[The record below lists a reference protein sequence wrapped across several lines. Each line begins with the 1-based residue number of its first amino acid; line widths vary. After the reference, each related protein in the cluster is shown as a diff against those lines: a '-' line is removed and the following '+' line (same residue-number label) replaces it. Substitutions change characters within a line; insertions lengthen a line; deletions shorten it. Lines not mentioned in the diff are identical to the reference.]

1 MIVSFADL
9 GTEDVYH
16 GRNTRA
22 SRATLPREL
31 HATAGKKL
39 DQLDAAP
46 SLRSLRLPGLRL
58 EKLRGDRAGQFS
70 VRINVQY
77 RICFQWTDRGPAEV
91 EITDYHR

>member
-1 MIVSFADL
+1 LIVSFAEG

-16 GRNTRA
+16 GRNTKA

-31 HATAGKKL
+31 HEIAGKKL

-58 EKLRGDRAGQFS
+58 EKLRGARAGQFS
-70 VRINVQY
+70 VRINDQY
-77 RICFQWTDRGPAEV
+77 RICFRWTDRGPAEV